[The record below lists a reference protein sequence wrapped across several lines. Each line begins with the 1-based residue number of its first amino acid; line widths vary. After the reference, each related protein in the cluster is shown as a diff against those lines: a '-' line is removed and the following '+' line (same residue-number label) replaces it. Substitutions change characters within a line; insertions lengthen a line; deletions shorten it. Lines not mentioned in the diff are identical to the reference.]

1 MQFQLTEQ
9 MVKALEIAEKERKN
23 SGSPCILPGHLLLG
37 CLSDG
42 PFPVWEAKQKSGID
56 ISLLRN
62 FITPYVDS
70 LSYELYQPLK
80 LQVCPSTKLVIEQAV
95 NYMKNYNQ
103 IFLNEGHV
111 LKALIKTGQ
120 TKGLLTVV
128 QENALLN
135 IATISRDMILSLEG
149 YTSMVGKYKHIR
161 MLSNRDEEKLMRFIH
176 MEFGSRWT
184 ESIQQAIA
192 QQKSSIFVALD
203 HDWEEI
209 VGFAAFDIRK
219 PGFFGPMGVAKH
231 KRAEGIG
238 ESLLHFCLEAM
249 KRRGYKK
256 IVIDHA
262 GPIEFYERTCNA
274 KVIPATDLG
283 YR

>member
-1 MQFQLTEQ
+1 MQFKLTEQ
-9 MVKALEIAEKERKN
+9 MVKALEITEKERKN

-37 CLSDG
+37 CLNDG
-42 PFPVWEAKQKSGID
+42 SFPVWEAKQKSGID

-62 FITPYVDS
+62 FIITYDES
-70 LSYELYQPLK
+70 LSYEIYHPLK
-80 LQVCPSTKLVIEQAV
+80 LKVCLSTKLVIEQAV

-120 TKGLLTVV
+120 TEGLLTRD

-161 MLSNRDEEKLMRFIH
+161 MINNHDEEKLMRFIH
-176 MEFGSRWT
+176 VEFGSRWT
-184 ESIQQAIA
+184 ESIQQAIG
-192 QQKSSIFVALD
+192 QPKSSIFVALD
-203 HDWEEI
+203 HDGEEI
-209 VGFAAFDIRK
+209 VGFAAFDIRE

-238 ESLLHFCLEAM
+238 ESLLHDCLEAM
-249 KRRGYKK
+249 KKRGYKK
-256 IVIDHA
+256 IIIDHA
-262 GPIEFYERTCNA
+262 GPIEFYEKTCKA
-274 KVIPATDLG
+274 KVIPETGLAFN
-283 YR
+283 